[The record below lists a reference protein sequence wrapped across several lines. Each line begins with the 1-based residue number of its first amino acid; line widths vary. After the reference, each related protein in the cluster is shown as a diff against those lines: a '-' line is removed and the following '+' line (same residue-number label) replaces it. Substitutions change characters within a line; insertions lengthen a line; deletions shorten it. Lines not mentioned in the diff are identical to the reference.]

1 MTPANRDINS
11 LATDLLNHRPALRN
25 EMEKGLYALLTTR
38 LEKVAIDG
46 EIYYVAEGDTLLDAD
61 QLFVYAQQREAFEKQ
76 KRAEITA
83 NSAGLGMARLIG
95 VTSSGERGLMG
106 LVQEGRIVRWPPGF
120 KLTYTVLKPTF
131 TSAEHYDQVLAG
143 MAAAT
148 KAWEEACG
156 VDFEHLEDLDES
168 PTVSPEGVLFTV
180 RFLDAGGAF
189 IASAFFP
196 NDPPARRRVL
206 IDPSFFSDELSFDT
220 TGVLRHELGHV
231 LGFRH
236 EHIRTG
242 APPDCPDEE
251 TTGTIDLTQYDPR
264 SVMHYFCGELGSR
277 TLEITELDKV
287 GAQKVYGMPLDSFE
301 FASV

>member
-1 MTPANRDINS
+1 MPAKRLENS
-11 LATDLLNHRPALRN
+11 LATALLKDRPALRN
-25 EMEKGLYALLTTR
+25 EMEKGLYDLLQQR
-38 LEKVAIDG
+38 LEIVQIDG
-46 EIYYVAEGDTLLDAD
+46 ETFYVAEGDTLLDSD

-76 KRAEITA
+76 KRAELTA

-95 VTSSGERGLMG
+95 VTTNGERGLMG
-106 LVQEGRIVRWPPGF
+106 VVQGGRIVRWPPGF

-131 TSAEHYDQVLAG
+131 ASAGQYDQVVTA
-143 MAAAT
+143 MAAAA
-148 KAWEEACG
+148 KAWEQACG
-156 VDFEHLEDLDES
+156 VAFEHLDELDES
-168 PTVSPEGVLFTV
+168 PTVTPEGVLFTV

-206 IDPSFFSDELSFDT
+206 IDPSFFSESLTFDT

-251 TTGTIDLTQYDPR
+251 TTGTIDLTQYDPK

-277 TLEITELDKV
+277 SLEITELDKE

-301 FASV
+301 FVPV

>member
-1 MTPANRDINS
+1 MPANDVRNS
-11 LATDLLNHRPALRN
+11 LATALLNDRPALRN
-25 EMEKGLYALLTTR
+25 EMEKGLFELLQLR
-38 LEKVAIDG
+38 LQKVEIDA
-46 EIYYVAEGDTLLDAD
+46 ETFYVAEGDTLLDSD
-61 QLFVYAQQREAFEKQ
+61 QLFVYAQQREAFDRQ
-76 KRAEITA
+76 KRAELTA

-95 VTSSGERGLMG
+95 VTTSGERGLMG
-106 LVQEGRIVRWPPGF
+106 VVQGGRIVRWPPGF

-131 TSAEHYDQVLAG
+131 ASAEHYDKVVAG
-143 MAAAT
+143 MAASAN
-148 KAWEEACG
+148 AWGEACG
-156 VDFEHLEDLDES
+156 VAFEHLDELDES
-168 PTVSPEGVLFTV
+168 RTVTPEGVLFTV

-206 IDPSFFSDELSFDT
+206 IDPSFFSEDLTFDT

-251 TTGTIDLTQYDPR
+251 TTNTIDLTQYDPR

-277 TLEITELDKV
+277 TLEITELDKE

-301 FASV
+301 FVPV